1 MHCSSFNQKTVVW
14 ESFIVLKQF
23 SLFRFNVRRHQMLYC
38 VRKDE
43 INPKDL
49 GLGKT
54 QDEET
59 ENGAVAFKG
68 TDDP

>member
-59 ENGAVAFKG
+59 ENGAVASKG
-68 TDDP
+68 TYDP